1 MRIATPEQARAEPG
15 EVTRETSN
23 VEPGRVSGSAASALA
38 ALVIAIAVTACGAR
52 PAPVTPTIAVPAR
65 TPPSALVAPSPPVAT
80 PTTASLA
87 MDATGLG
94 PCTEPWY
101 MTCNYG
107 IRVEGPG
114 GFDHRG
120 NFAWDEGRPPAGQL
134 EHGPAGPVAST
145 GIWGDV
151 PATLGPGAWTI
162 SFRLWYGSDAVSF
175 KPVPGGTPRY
185 AEEDPFTAAC
195 STHFDTAEV
204 ASVTLHVAFQGPAC
218 TVATQIAGG

>member
-175 KPVPGGTPRY
+175 NRSLAAHRATRRRTRSPQPARRTSTPPRWR
-185 AEEDPFTAAC
+185 A
-195 STHFDTAEV
+195 
-204 ASVTLHVAFQGPAC
+204 
-218 TVATQIAGG
+218 